1 MKSLA
6 IKSLLLAALLC
17 AGGAAC
23 HARWKEYAGFWV
35 IGNRATNVCEIVT
48 ANPVLPDTVFWF
60 QSGPYKSLDDANLAR
75 STISVCP
82 RQAPPSDLERNDGQ
96 TR

>member
-6 IKSLLLAALLC
+6 IKSLLLAPWLAPAVPL
-17 AGGAAC
+17 C
-23 HARWKEYAGFWV
+23 HARWPEYTGFWV

-82 RQAPPSDLERNDGQ
+82 RQAPPADLERNGGQ